1 MNKSPKTKIILII
14 SAIAVV
20 LAMWFFLVPSVIEN
34 YFQQLRQSVPD
45 NPDFPIPTEL
55 KPEEII
61 SKDLGGDNYSELTYD
76 KSLDGQ
82 KWLVPCFTA
91 IGTDDAGDVCK
102 GFARG
107 YLRKYSAYKLPDGTI
122 AEGEYRINMSTDIL
136 NTDGEWT
143 TIMYDNEKL
152 KGAYSLLLNII
163 EYDTPDDAKYACSF
177 LVIDSSYETTETNG
191 ASVMIKESKEN
202 DWGHYVLPA
211 GKTVISAEG
220 NLTAVKNAMGTIVR
234 EYKK

>member
-1 MNKSPKTKIILII
+1 MNKPVKTKKIVIIL
-14 SAIAVV
+14 AA
-20 LAMWFFLVPSVIEN
+20 AMALGVWLFLVPSVIEN
-34 YFQQLRQSVPD
+34 HFQQLRQSVPD

-61 SKDLGGDNYSELTYD
+61 SKDLGGNDYSELTYD

-107 YLRKYSAYKLPDGTI
+107 YLRKYSAYKLLNGTI
-122 AEGEYRINMSTDIL
+122 AEGKYRINMSTDIL

-152 KGAYSLLLNII
+152 EGAYSLLLNVV
-163 EYDTPDDAKYACSF
+163 EYDSLDDAKYACSF
-177 LVIDSSYETTETNG
+177 LVIDSSYETAEING
-191 ASVMIKESKEN
+191 ASVLIKESKEN
-202 DWGHYVLPA
+202 DWGHYVLLT
-211 GKTVISAEG
+211 GKTVIGAEG
-220 NLTAVKNAMGTIVR
+220 NLTAAKEAMSAII
-234 EYKK
+234 ENYKK